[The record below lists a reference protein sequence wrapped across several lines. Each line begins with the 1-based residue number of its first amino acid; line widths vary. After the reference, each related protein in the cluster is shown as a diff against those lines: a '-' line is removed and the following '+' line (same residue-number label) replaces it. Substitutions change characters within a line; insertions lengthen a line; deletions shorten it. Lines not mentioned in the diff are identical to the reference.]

1 MTAAPAPT
9 VHAGATRRRR
19 RGVAY
24 LAVRLGLLAMI
35 LNGLFPALWLLL
47 TSLKSEDELTRIPIT
62 YLPEHATLHNYLDVF
77 QQNPFARFLLNSAVV
92 SVVATLVCVLF
103 AALAGYALA
112 RLHLRGRRAILT
124 AIVMTSMFPALVML
138 VPLYRLFVGVEVPG
152 LSPLAHYL
160 HAMGWGFMPSSVSTP
175 NLLNTYWALIIP
187 YVALSLPITTLILT
201 SFFQLIPEDLEAA
214 ATVDGASRLGA
225 LFRVVA
231 PLSAP
236 GMVTAG
242 IIAFV
247 NSWNEFLLALTF
259 NTAMTMRTVPVGITL
274 YQGQFAFPW
283 AVISAAITIGIVPL
297 VLLILFFQ
305 QRIISGLTA
314 GGVKG

>member
-1 MTAAPAPT
+1 MIGAARRT
-9 VHAGATRRRR
+9 SQQRAGY
-19 RGVAY
+19 VF
-24 LAVRLGLLAMI
+24 VRLGLVLMI
-35 LNGLFPALWLLL
+35 LNGLFPAAWLVL
-47 TSLKSEDELTRIPIT
+47 TSFKTENELTRIPIT
-62 YLPEHATLHNYLDVF
+62 YLPQHPILHNYVDVF
-77 QQNPFARFLLNSAVV
+77 TQNPFARFLLNSAVV
-92 SVVATLVCVLF
+92 SIVATLICVLF
-103 AALAGYALA
+103 ASLAGYALA
-112 RLHLRGRRAILT
+112 RLRIRGRRPLLT
-124 AIVMTSMFPALVML
+124 VIVMTSMFPALVML

-152 LSPLAHYL
+152 LSQAMAYL
-160 HAMGWGFMPSSVSTP
+160 HAMGWGFLPTTVMTP

-201 SFFQLIPEDLEAA
+201 SFFQLIPEDLESA

-225 LFRVVA
+225 LVRIVA

-236 GMVTAG
+236 GIVTAG

-259 NTAMTMRTVPVGITL
+259 NTAATMRTVPVGITL
-274 YQGQFAFPW
+274 YQGEFAFPW
-283 AVISAAITIGIVPL
+283 AVISAAVTLGIVPL